1 MHLRCTVTETYK
13 QNLLARHLNEAI
25 WLQIEDLNRIVL
37 MILISKVVMVFF
49 CDKSAVT
56 TTKILLIALRPTG
69 HRVSMCRSNF
79 QEVCCASH
87 S

>member
-37 MILISKVVMVFF
+37 MILISKVVIVFF
-49 CDKSAVT
+49 VT
-56 TTKILLIALRPTG
+56 KVL
-69 HRVSMCRSNF
+69 
-79 QEVCCASH
+79 
-87 S
+87 